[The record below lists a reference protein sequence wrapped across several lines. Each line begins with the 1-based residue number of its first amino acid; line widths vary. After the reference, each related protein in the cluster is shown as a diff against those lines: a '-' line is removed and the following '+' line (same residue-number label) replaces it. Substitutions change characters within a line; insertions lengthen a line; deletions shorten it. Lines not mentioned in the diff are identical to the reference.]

1 MWTLT
6 LIIVCTLLITLHT
19 ATAGGVSN
27 EWCLERGFDSSNL
40 SCDTCQLL
48 AESTTLQ
55 QLQDDKNK
63 ASGASDN
70 DDEHIDINKECR
82 ACCQEYKVNPLLRP
96 GETLKGKYKYAIL
109 KYDEKSV
116 DNYQEV
122 KDFLERDLSDVL
134 SFKGDKFQI
143 EKTNDSSPSNNIDMY
158 SIMMGGGYGGAG
170 PQLMFFEQSKKEV
183 YNEEQA
189 GEIIN
194 LRGWKREHIRD
205 MLLTL
210 LPNA

>member
-6 LIIVCTLLITLHT
+6 LIIVSTLHT

-27 EWCLERGFDSSNL
+27 EWCLERGFDPSSL

-55 QLQDDKNK
+55 RLQDDKNK
-63 ASGASDN
+63 ASN
-70 DDEHIDINKECR
+70 DEHIDINKECQV
-82 ACCQEYKVNPLLRP
+82 CCQEYKVNPLLRP
-96 GETLKGKYKYAIL
+96 GETLKGKYKHAIL

-122 KDFLERDLSDVL
+122 RDFLERDLSDVL
-134 SFKGDKFQI
+134 SFKGDKFQL
-143 EKTNDSSPSNNIDMY
+143 EKIQNDSPNIDMY
-158 SIMMGGGYGGAG
+158 TFMMGGGYGGAG
-170 PQLMFFEQSKKEV
+170 PQLMFFEQSKKEG
-183 YNEEQA
+183 YKEDEA

-194 LRGWKREHIRD
+194 LRGWKREDLRNMI
-205 MLLTL
+205 LTL

>member
-6 LIIVCTLLITLHT
+6 LIIVSTLLITLHT

-27 EWCLERGFDSSNL
+27 EWCLERGFDPSNL

-55 QLQDDKNK
+55 QLQDVKNK
-63 ASGASDN
+63 ASDN

-82 ACCQEYKVNPLLRP
+82 ACCQEYKVNPVLRP
-96 GETLKGKYKYAIL
+96 GETLKGKYKHAIL

-122 KDFLERDLSDVL
+122 KDFVERDLSDVL

-143 EKTNDSSPSNNIDMY
+143 EKTNDSSPNNNIDMY
-158 SIMMGGGYGGAG
+158 SLMMGGVGFGGG
-170 PQLMFFEQSKKEV
+170 PPKLMFFEQSKKEG
-183 YNEEQA
+183 YNEEEA
-189 GEIIN
+189 GEVIN
-194 LRGWKREHIRD
+194 LRGWKREDISN

>member
-6 LIIVCTLLITLHT
+6 LIIVSTLLITLHT

-27 EWCLERGFDSSNL
+27 EWCLERGFDPSTL

-70 DDEHIDINKECR
+70 DDEHIDINKECQV
-82 ACCQEYKVNPLLRP
+82 CCQEYKVNPLLRP
-96 GETLKGKYKYAIL
+96 NETLKGKYKHAIL

-122 KDFLERDLSDVL
+122 RDFLERDLSDVL

-143 EKTNDSSPSNNIDMY
+143 EKMQNDSPNIDMY
-158 SIMMGGGYGGAG
+158 SLMMGGVGLGGTG

-183 YNEEQA
+183 YNEDEA

-194 LRGWKREHIRD
+194 LRGWKRDDIRD

>member
-1 MWTLT
+1 MMWTLT

-27 EWCLERGFDSSNL
+27 EWCLERGFDRSNL

-63 ASGASDN
+63 AIDN
-70 DDEHIDINKECR
+70 DDEHIDINKECQV
-82 ACCQEYKVNPLLRP
+82 CCQEYKVNPLLRP
-96 GETLKGKYKYAIL
+96 GELLKGKYKHAIL

-116 DNYQEV
+116 GNYQEV
-122 KDFLERDLSDVL
+122 RDFLERDLSDVL

-143 EKTNDSSPSNNIDMY
+143 EKIQNDSPNIDMY
-158 SIMMGGGYGGAG
+158 MMMGGFGGG
-170 PQLMFFEQSKKEV
+170 EPPKLMFFEQSKKEG
-183 YNEEQA
+183 YNEEDA

-194 LRGWKREHIRD
+194 LRGWKRDDIRD

>member
-1 MWTLT
+1 MWKLT
-6 LIIVCTLLITLHT
+6 LIIVCTLLITLDT
-19 ATAGGVSN
+19 ANAGGISN

-55 QLQDDKNK
+55 RLQDDKNK
-63 ASGASDN
+63 ATDN
-70 DDEHIDINKECR
+70 DDEHIDINKECQV
-82 ACCQEYKVNPLLRP
+82 CCQEYKVNPLLRP
-96 GETLKGKYKYAIL
+96 GETLKGKYKHAIL

-122 KDFLERDLSDVL
+122 RDFLERDLSEVL

-158 SIMMGGGYGGAG
+158 SLMMGGGYGGAG
-170 PQLMFFEQSKKEV
+170 PQLMFFEQSKKEWTT
-183 YNEEQA
+183 YNEEEQA

-194 LRGWKREHIRD
+194 LRGWKREDLRNMI
-205 MLLTL
+205 LTL

>member
-1 MWTLT
+1 MMWTLT
-6 LIIVCTLLITLHT
+6 LTIVSTLLITLHT

-27 EWCLERGFDSSNL
+27 EWCLERGFDPSHL

-55 QLQDDKNK
+55 QLQDVKNK
-63 ASGASDN
+63 ASDN
-70 DDEHIDINKECR
+70 DDEHIDINAECR

-96 GETLKGKYKYAIL
+96 GETLKGKYKHAIL

-122 KDFLERDLSDVL
+122 RDFLERDLSDIL

-143 EKTNDSSPSNNIDMY
+143 EKIQNGPNIDMY
-158 SIMMGGGYGGAG
+158 TLMMGGGYGGAG
-170 PQLMFFEQSKKEV
+170 PQLMFFEQKKEG
-183 YNEEQA
+183 YNEEEA